1 MKLLYTALLNLTL
14 SITCFGQTKSPA
26 SVPYDILIRNGL
38 IYDGS
43 GKKPYKGDIGIRADR
58 VVAVGT
64 LTTASA
70 DRPKAITIIDANGL
84 AVAPGFIN
92 VLSHTGAYLL
102 KDSHSMSDLKQGVTT
117 EIFGELSW
125 GPVKTQAMRQRINR
139 NLTTFGPGADT
150 CTWTTLAEFMTKLE
164 RKGITPNIASY
175 VGAGEVRMNV
185 LGEDD
190 VKPTPSQLAR
200 MQALV
205 REAMEG
211 GALGVTTM
219 LIYPP
224 NTFADTDELIALCR
238 EAARYGGRYVVHMRS
253 EGDRLEEGIQE
264 LIRIGREANLPVELY
279 HFKASGVRNWPKIDR
294 SIALINQ
301 ARQRGQDVT
310 ANMYTYTAGGTGL
323 TSCLPPYVFN
333 GGFLAGWKRLQDPDE
348 RRKIAQEVRHQTK
361 EWENLFALAGSMDNI
376 VLSGFEQDSL
386 KKYVG
391 KTLGQVAALRGKDPL
406 ETAMDLIVQ
415 DKARVGTIYFLMSE
429 ENVRKE
435 IQQPWVS
442 FGSDAASIQEGDTLN
457 GTTHPRTFGNFA
469 RLLGRYVRD
478 EKLISL
484 NEAIRRLTSLPAT
497 NHKLRDRGL
506 LKAGYF
512 ADVVIFDP
520 ATIGDNATF
529 EKPFQYAAGVQHVFI
544 NGKQVL
550 KNGQHTGVF
559 PGRALWGP
567 GRKEKVRAAVKR
579 K

>member
-1 MKLLYTALLNLTL
+1 MPGV
-14 SITCFGQTKSPA
+14 FQDGQ
-26 SVPYDILIRNGL
+26 
-38 IYDGS
+38 
-43 GKKPYKGDIGIRADR
+43 
-58 VVAVGT
+58 
-64 LTTASA
+64 
-70 DRPKAITIIDANGL
+70 
-84 AVAPGFIN
+84 
-92 VLSHTGAYLL
+92 
-102 KDSHSMSDLKQGVTT
+102 SMSDLKQGVTT

-125 GPVKTQAMRQRINR
+125 GPVKNQAMRQRINR
-139 NLTTFGPGADT
+139 NLATFGPAADT

-190 VKPTPSQLAR
+190 IKPTPSQLVQ
-200 MQALV
+200 MQTLV

-224 NTFADTDELIALCR
+224 NTFADTEELIALSR
-238 EAARYGGRYVVHMRS
+238 EAARYGGRYIVHMRS

-264 LIRIGREANLPVELY
+264 LIRIGKEAKLPVELY
-279 HFKASGVRNWPKIDR
+279 HFKASGVRNWPKIDKA
-294 SIALINQ
+294 IVLINQ
-301 ARQRGQDVT
+301 ARQQGQDIT

-348 RRKIAQEVRHQTK
+348 RRKIAQEVLHQTQ
-361 EWENLFALAGSMDNI
+361 EWENLFALAGSPDNI
-376 VLSGFEQDSL
+376 VLAGFEQDSL
-386 KKYVG
+386 KKYTG
-391 KTLGQVAALRGKDPL
+391 KTLGQVAAIRGKDPL
-406 ETAMDLIVQ
+406 ETVMDLIVQ

-442 FGSDAASIQEGDTLN
+442 FGSDAASIQEKDSLS

-469 RLLGRYVRD
+469 RVLGRYVRD

-484 NEAIRRLTSLPAT
+484 EEAIHRLSSMPAA
-497 NHKLRDRGL
+497 NHNLKSRGL
-506 LKAGYF
+506 LKPGYF

-520 ATIGDNATF
+520 ATIGDKATF
-529 EKPFQYAAGVQHVFI
+529 EKPFQYAVGVQHVFI

-550 KNGQHTGVF
+550 RDGTHTGVF

-567 GRKEKVRAAVKR
+567 GKKDKVSK
-579 K
+579 